1 MFGFLRRRLF
11 GNRGKQNTTLATRK
25 ANNGNNAPRTLFGRF
40 RGFIGRGKNWMRK
53 RLGLN
58 KTRNKNAVSAPVP
71 AKEGDQTLL
80 RVACQEGAL
89 EDVRRAIKEGAK
101 VNHVYTKGLTAL
113 HYASQKGHLDIVRE
127 LLAKGAAVDAE
138 AVGGATPLFVASYN
152 GHLAVVR
159 ELLSGGAAVDATS
172 DVGGDTALLVA
183 IRAGHLGVVR
193 ELLSGGAS
201 VDTVNDAGETPLS
214 VARQKGKE
222 DVVRELL
229 AQGAENVRG
238 PKLSR
243 RRTRRTRR

>member
-80 RVACQEGAL
+80 RLACQEGEL

-113 HYASQKGHLDIVRE
+113 HYASRGGHLGVVRE
-127 LLAKGAAVDAE
+127 LLARGAAVNAA
-138 AVGGATPLFVASYN
+138 AVGGATPLFVASWK
-152 GHLAVVR
+152 GHLEVVR
-159 ELLSGGAAVDATS
+159 ALLSGGAAVDAMGEVS
-172 DVGGDTALLVA
+172 GDTALHIA
-183 IRAGHLGVVR
+183 SQEGHLGVVR
-193 ELLSGGAS
+193 ELLARGAA
-201 VDTVNDAGETPLS
+201 VDTMNDSGETPMS
-214 VARQKGKE
+214 VASQKGNE
-222 DVVRELL
+222 DVVQELL
-229 AQGAENVRG
+229 AHGAENVRG